1 MSLQHSE
8 IVAQFLENA
17 ITYARDHDVSEEE
30 VRDLFAQLMG
40 DELMGEED
48 GDQQEGTEESQEDA
62 EADPAPLKAAGG
74 GGQDGNS

>member
-17 ITYARDHDVSEEE
+17 ITYAGDHDVSEEE
-30 VRDLFAQLMG
+30 VRDLFGQLMG

-48 GDQQEGTEESQEDA
+48 GTQSEDTQESQEGA
-62 EADPAPLKAAGG
+62 KTNSASLEATGEGG
-74 GGQDGNS
+74 SDGTS